1 MPVAA
6 RRGEILLLVLGLVL
20 ALLAAEAA
28 VRLLGLDASR
38 PLGYAPVNTD
48 GRERRPINGQGYR
61 DRERSLEK
69 PAGVRR
75 VVLLGDSFTW
85 GASVLFEDAYGQRLE
100 RWLRERRDERWEVVN
115 LAVPGMNTV
124 GQAAQLASEG
134 FAYTPDLVVVGYVL
148 NDSEDEN
155 AAEARRAADWLAD
168 RRPPPPRPLLDRS
181 ALVRVVRTRLWATG
195 ENRRRMEGF
204 RSMYAPA
211 YPGWVA
217 AQKAL
222 RTMGGM
228 CRERGVPFVVLVFP
242 LFGNALD
249 DRYPFADVHAQ
260 VARVAA
266 EAGAR
271 VVDLLPFYRG
281 LRSDLLVVDG
291 TRDEHP
297 NEIAH
302 RIAAQTLEKALL
314 DVLPAAAPAPEPLRP
329 ARVRVTPGASG
340 R

>member
-1 MPVAA
+1 
-6 RRGEILLLVLGLVL
+6 
-20 ALLAAEAA
+20 
-28 VRLLGLDASR
+28 
-38 PLGYAPVNTD
+38 
-48 GRERRPINGQGYR
+48 
-61 DRERSLEK
+61 
-69 PAGVRR
+69 

-85 GASVLFEDAYGQRLE
+85 GASVLFDDAYGQRLE
-100 RWLRERRDERWEVVN
+100 RWLTERRGEPWEVVN

-124 GQAAQLASEG
+124 GQAAQLVSEG
-134 FAYTPDLVVVGYVL
+134 FAYGPDLVVLGYVL

-168 RRPPPPRPLLDRS
+168 RQPPPSRPLLDRS
-181 ALVRVVRTRLWATG
+181 ALFRVVRARLWATT
-195 ENRRRMEGF
+195 ENRRRVEGF
-204 RSMYAPA
+204 RSMYLPS

-222 RTMGGM
+222 RAIGGA
-228 CRERGVPFVVLVFP
+228 CRERGVPFVVVLFP
-242 LFGNALD
+242 LFGSPLD
-249 DRYPFADVHAQ
+249 DRYPFAELHGQ

-291 TRDEHP
+291 TNDEHP

-302 RIAAQTLEKALL
+302 RIAAQTLLKALG
-314 DVLPAAAPAPEPLRP
+314 DVLPAAAAPEREPERP
-329 ARVRVTPGASG
+329 ARVRVTPGAAG